1 MQETFLTEFQKRG
14 YFNQCTDE
22 SGLIELMSKSKIKA
36 YIGFDCTA
44 PSLHVGS
51 LMQIMCLRLLQ
62 KYGHQPIVLLGGGTT
77 LIGDPSGKE
86 ETRKILDKKEIDK
99 NIKSIENVFKIFL
112 KSKNSKTKPIFV
124 NNYAWLSK
132 LNYINFLREI
142 GKHFTIN
149 KMLTFDSVKLRLERE
164 QSLSYM
170 EFNYMMLQA
179 YDFYELNRRYKCIL
193 QMGGSDQWG
202 NIINGIDLIKRKDKK
217 LVYGLTTPLLTLSS
231 GAKMGKTEKGAIW
244 LNKKMLSPYDYW
256 QFWRNTDDNDVFNFL
271 KLFTDLDLEQIDSL
285 KNNGQDINKVKILL
299 ANEATT
305 MLHGVKAAKDSEITA
320 QKTFVDKSIGKDL
333 PIIKVKKNTIAKGIN
348 IFDLVLQTKLA
359 NSKGEIRRM
368 IKNNGLKINNEVLK
382 DETKIINQNNF
393 DENNNM
399 KGFSRKKTTRNSKDY
414 LAFSFFCFLIFS
426 TALTINLGVKVL
438 IGFTVVLI
446 SFGEPFILKL
456 TPTTP
461 SPVFFPTRIS
471 PTTGIEAI
479 IEFNLVAGT
488 KVPRKLTVFPL
499 ST

>member
-1 MQETFLTEFQKRG
+1 
-14 YFNQCTDE
+14 
-22 SGLIELMSKSKIKA
+22 
-36 YIGFDCTA
+36 
-44 PSLHVGS
+44 
-51 LMQIMCLRLLQ
+51 MCLRLLQ
-62 KYGHQPIVLLGGGTT
+62 KYGQQPIVLLGGGTT

-86 ETRKILDKKEIDK
+86 ETRKIISKKDIDK

-124 NNYAWLSK
+124 NNYTWLSK

-170 EFNYMMLQA
+170 EFNYMLLQA
-179 YDFYELNRRYKCIL
+179 YDFYELNKRYKCIL
-193 QMGGSDQWG
+193 QIGGSDQWG
-202 NIINGIDLIKRKDKK
+202 NIINGTDLIKRKYKK
-217 LVYGLTTPLLTLSS
+217 LAYGLTTPLLTLSS

-256 QFWRNTDDNDVFNFL
+256 QFWRNTNDNDVFNFL

-305 MLHGVKAAKDSEITA
+305 MLHGIKAAKDSEITA

-333 PIIKVKKNTIAKGIN
+333 PIIKVKKNTIDKGIN
-348 IFDLVLQTKLA
+348 IFDLILQTKLA

-399 KGFSRKKTTRNSKDY
+399 KVSHGKKQHV
-414 LAFSFFCFLIFS
+414 I
-426 TALTINLGVKVL
+426 VK
-438 IGFTVVLI
+438 
-446 SFGEPFILKL
+446 
-456 TPTTP
+456 
-461 SPVFFPTRIS
+461 
-471 PTTGIEAI
+471 I
-479 IEFNLVAGT
+479 I
-488 KVPRKLTVFPL
+488 
-499 ST
+499 